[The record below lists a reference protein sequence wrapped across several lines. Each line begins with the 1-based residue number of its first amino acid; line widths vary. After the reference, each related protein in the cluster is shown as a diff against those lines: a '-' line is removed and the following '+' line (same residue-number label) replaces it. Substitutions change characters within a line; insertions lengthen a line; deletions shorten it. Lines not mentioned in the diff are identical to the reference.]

1 MALKITRKK
10 GQSIVIGDGIVRITV
25 VNVADSK
32 VILDIEAPRDIKVIR
47 AEIEGRENKSGRVEC
62 VHESGVSPL
71 SSAGEERTD

>member
-32 VILDIEAPRDIKVIR
+32 VILDIEAPGDTTVIR
-47 AEIEGRENKSGRVEC
+47 AETPGTDHQRRRVEC
-62 VHESGVSPL
+62 VHETGVSPI

>member
-32 VILDIEAPRDIKVIR
+32 VILDIEAPRDIRVIR
-47 AEIEGRENKSGRVEC
+47 AEIEGRENERGRVEC
-62 VHESGVSPL
+62 VHETGVSPI
-71 SSAGEERTD
+71 SAAGEERTD

>member
-47 AEIEGRENKSGRVEC
+47 AEIEGRENKIGRVEC